1 MKKLVLTFSFLLL
14 NVMILA
20 QTIIGKWQGE
30 LEFSGQKL
38 PLIIN
43 LGGTPE
49 NLNATMDSPKQGAKD
64 IPIEKANFLGN
75 QLNLVSEK
83 LNITYLGIFKDN
95 KITGKF
101 MQSGLSFDLVLTPY
115 TGQEN
120 AVLDRP
126 QTPKPPFD
134 YLTENISFKNPK
146 DGNTLAG
153 TISLPKDQKDFPIA
167 ILITGSGAQNR
178 DEEIAGHKPFA
189 VIADDFAKKGIAT
202 LRLDDRGIGE
212 SSVGSRNDTSANFA
226 GDIDAAVDFL
236 LKRGYKNIGLVGHSE
251 GAMIAPMV
259 AVKNPNVKFI
269 VSLAGPGVAINQL
282 MYQQNEDVLKQA
294 GLPEDIVKKDLDQ
307 KKAMFDYIANYK
319 GKNITVDFSN
329 FLSQTFP
336 NLGPQEKSA
345 YSQLTQPWMVYF
357 LQYKPTENWSKIKI
371 PVLALNGSLDLQV
384 SAKPNLEVIKMAL
397 TKAGNKNFKTEEIAG
412 LNHLFQTAKT
422 GSVDEY
428 GEITETISPKMLD
441 IVSSW
446 ILGLKN

>member
-49 NLNATMDSPKQGAKD
+49 NLNATMDSPKQGAKG
-64 IPIEKANFLGN
+64 IPIEKANLLGN

-153 TISLPKDQKDFPIA
+153 SISLPKDQKDFPIA

-178 DEEIAGHKPFA
+178 DGEIAGHKPFA
-189 VIADDFAKKGIAT
+189 VIADNFAKKGIAT

-307 KKAMFDYIANYK
+307 KKAMFDYIANYN

-428 GEITETISPKMLD
+428 GEITETISPKILD

>member
-1 MKKLVLTFSFLLL
+1 MKKLVFSFSFLLL
-14 NVMILA
+14 NVMIFA
-20 QTIIGKWQGE
+20 QSIIGSWQGE

-38 PLIIN
+38 PLIFN
-43 LGGTPE
+43 LSGTPE
-49 NLNATMDSPKQGAKD
+49 NLTATMDSPKQGAKG
-64 IPIEKANFLGN
+64 IPIEKANFSNN
-75 QLNLVSEK
+75 QLNLNSEK

-101 MQSGLSFDLVLTPY
+101 MQSGLSFDLILTPY
-115 TGQEN
+115 SENEN

-134 YLTENISFKNPK
+134 CPTENISFKNLK
-146 DGNTLAG
+146 DSNTLAG
-153 TISLPKDQKDFPIA
+153 TISLPKDKKDFPIA

-189 VIADDFAKKGIAT
+189 VIADDFAKKGIGT

-212 SSVGSRNDTSANFA
+212 SSAGSRNDTSANFA

-236 LKRGYKNIGLVGHSE
+236 LKRGYKDIGLVGHSE
-251 GAMIAPMV
+251 GGMIAPMV
-259 AVKNPNVKFI
+259 AVKNQNVKFI

-282 MYQQNEDVLKQA
+282 MYRQNEDTLKQA
-294 GLPEDIVKKDLDQ
+294 GLPEDIVKKDLEQ

-319 GKNITVDFSN
+319 GKNITADFSE
-329 FLSQTFP
+329 FLMKTFP
-336 NLGPQEKSA
+336 NLNPQEKSA
-345 YSQLTQPWMVYF
+345 YSQLTLPWMAYF
-357 LQYKPTENWSKIKI
+357 LQYKPTENWSRIKI

-384 SAKPNLEVIKMAL
+384 SAKPNLEAIKIAL
-397 TKAGNKNFKTEEIAG
+397 TKAGNKHFKTEEIAG

-422 GSVDEY
+422 GSVEEY
-428 GEITETISPKMLD
+428 GEITETISPKILD

>member
-49 NLNATMDSPKQGAKD
+49 NLKATMDSPKQGAKD

-153 TISLPKDQKDFPIA
+153 TISLPKDQKDFPIG

-178 DEEIAGHKPFA
+178 DGEIAGHKPFA

-336 NLGPQEKSA
+336 NLSPQEKSA

-397 TKAGNKNFKTEEIAG
+397 IKAGNKNFKTEEIAG

-422 GSVDEY
+422 GSVDKY
-428 GEITETISPKMLD
+428 GEITETISPKILD

>member
-1 MKKLVLTFSFLLL
+1 MKKLVFTFSFLLL
-14 NVMILA
+14 NVMIFA
-20 QTIIGKWQGE
+20 QTIIGSWQGE

-38 PLIIN
+38 PLIFN
-43 LGGTPE
+43 LSGTSE
-49 NLNATMDSPKQGAKD
+49 NLIATMDSPKQGAKG
-64 IPIEKANFLGN
+64 IPIEKASFNNN

-101 MQSGLSFDLVLTPY
+101 MQSGLSFDLILTPY
-115 TGQEN
+115 SGNEN

-134 YLTENISFKNPK
+134 YFTENISFKNQK

-153 TISLPKDQKDFPIA
+153 TISLPKDKKDFPIA

-189 VIADDFAKKGIAT
+189 VIADDFAKKGIGT

-251 GAMIAPMV
+251 GGMIAPMV
-259 AVKNPNVKFI
+259 AVKNLNVKFI

-282 MYQQNEDVLKQA
+282 MYQQNEDILKQA
-294 GLPEDIVKKDLDQ
+294 GLPEDIVKKDLEQ

-319 GKNITVDFSN
+319 GKNITVNFSDF
-329 FLSQTFP
+329 LTKTFP
-336 NLGPQEKSA
+336 NLNPQEKTA
-345 YSQLTQPWMVYF
+345 YSQLTQPWMAYF
-357 LQYKPTENWSKIKI
+357 LQYKPVENWSKIKI

-384 SAKPNLEVIKMAL
+384 SAKPNLEAIKMAL
-397 TKAGNKNFKTEEIAG
+397 TKAGNKNFKTEEITG

-422 GSVDEY
+422 GSVVEY
-428 GEITETISPKMLD
+428 GEITETISPKILD